1 MKKVILGV
9 GIGVGIICLIR
20 KMYNDGQLDCCCDQV
35 DKFLSKSKRNLR
47 NVVDVAKNEVDYIK
61 ERVEDTLGKK

>member
-9 GIGVGIICLIR
+9 GIGIGLIYLAR
-20 KMYNDGQLDCCCDQV
+20 KMYNDGHLDCCCDEV

-47 NVVDVAKNEVDYIK
+47 NVADVARNEAEYIK

>member
-9 GIGVGIICLIR
+9 GIGIGIICLVR
-20 KMYNDGQLDCCCDQV
+20 KMYNDGHLDCCCDEV
-35 DKFLSKSKRNLR
+35 DKFLSKSKRNIR
-47 NVVDVAKNEVDYIK
+47 IAADAAKHEAEYIK